1 MNATVK
7 DAVAGGAAAEGLAD
21 WIKPSRT
28 ALVIIDIQVD
38 FALPEGV
45 LGQAGLDM
53 SVVAPAIAKATEL
66 ADLAR
71 KAGTPVVFVG
81 LQTQAVLDSPAW
93 KERMRRRGS
102 NPDEESNLCRVGER
116 GAEFVGPTPLPGEV
130 VIGKIRYS
138 GFFDTTL
145 NAALTGLGVDT
156 LLVCGLTTECCVDC
170 TVRDAYHLD
179 YQVYIASDACGAYE
193 TELHESALK
202 NLELNCAT
210 LVTTD
215 EVAKAW
221 SESVSH
227 G

>member
-7 DAVAGGAAAEGLAD
+7 DAAVGGAAAEGLAD

-53 SVVAPAIAKATEL
+53 AVVAPAVAKAAEL

-81 LQTQAVLDSPAW
+81 LQTQAALDSPAW

-102 NPDEESNLCRVGER
+102 NPDEESAVCRAGER
-116 GAEFVGPTPLPGEV
+116 GAEFVGPTPLPGEL

-138 GFFDTTL
+138 SFFDTPL
-145 NAALTGLGVDT
+145 HAGLKALGVDT

-179 YQVYIASDACGAYE
+179 YQVYIATDACGAYE
-193 TELHESALK
+193 TEVHEAALK

-215 EVAKAW
+215 EVATAW

>member
-1 MNATVK
+1 M
-7 DAVAGGAAAEGLAD
+7 E
-21 WIKPSRT
+21 I
-28 ALVIIDIQVD
+28 
-38 FALPEGV
+38 
-45 LGQAGLDM
+45 
-53 SVVAPAIAKATEL
+53 
-66 ADLAR
+66 
-71 KAGTPVVFVG
+71 
-81 LQTQAVLDSPAW
+81 
-93 KERMRRRGS
+93 
-102 NPDEESNLCRVGER
+102 LCRVGER

-193 TELHESALK
+193 TEVHESALK

-210 LVTTD
+210 LVTTE

-221 SESVSH
+221 SELTVH

>member
-210 LVTTD
+210 LVTTE

-221 SESVSH
+221 SELTVH

>member
-1 MNATVK
+1 MNASVK
-7 DAVAGGAAAEGLAD
+7 DAVSDGAAAEGLAD

-210 LVTTD
+210 LVTTE

-221 SESVSH
+221 SELTVH

>member
-1 MNATVK
+1 MNAPVK
-7 DAVAGGAAAEGLAD
+7 ETTIGGVAAEGLAD

-38 FALPEGV
+38 FALPDGA

-53 SVVAPAIAKATEL
+53 GIVAPAVAKATEL

-81 LQTQAVLDSPAW
+81 LQTQAALDSPAW
-93 KERMRRRGS
+93 KERIRRRGA

-116 GAEFVGPTPLPGEV
+116 GAEFVGPTPLPGEL

-145 NAALTGLGVDT
+145 NAGLKALGVDT

-170 TVRDAYHLD
+170 TARDAYHLD

-193 TELHESALK
+193 TEVHESALK

-215 EVAKAW
+215 EVAMAW
-221 SESVSH
+221 SEALSH